1 MSKHSHPGKTTGTT
15 DNTSPSDK
23 PTIQAT
29 APVEASLPVWRL
41 KTGKA
46 SKVSKYA
53 EGSVE
58 YQITADV
65 DRTTL
70 FISITGNEGGGYFSR
85 ERVPFPKIEAC
96 ASKCDASKPFP
107 SRSLKDAFVG
117 RSSNNAGFIVAVLRA
132 EGLLGPAANAETQHV
147 ITSDWSAWK
156 QSMLAVAGTLI
167 EAVDNAGKTPLSP
180 KHEAEHSKTPTQ
192 ATTKKS

>member
-1 MSKHSHPGKTTGTT
+1 MTKQSIPGKPAITPDNATAT
-15 DNTSPSDK
+15 DT
-23 PTIQAT
+23 PTVQAT
-29 APVEASLPVWRL
+29 TPVEAPPPMWHL
-41 KTGKA
+41 KTAKA
-46 SKVSKYA
+46 NKVSKYA

-70 FISITGNEGGGYFSR
+70 FIAITGNEGGGYFSR

-107 SRSLKDAFVG
+107 SRSFKDAFVG

-132 EGLLGPAANAETQHV
+132 EGLLGPAADAETQHV
-147 ITSDWSAWK
+147 VTGDWSAWK
-156 QSMLAVAGTLI
+156 QSMLTLTGTLI
-167 EAVDNAGKTPLSP
+167 EAADGAANTQPP
-180 KHEAEHSKTPTQ
+180 PEAEHRKAPKQ
-192 ATTKKS
+192 TTAKKP

>member
-1 MSKHSHPGKTTGTT
+1 MTKQSTPGKTTGTP
-15 DNTSPSDK
+15 DN
-23 PTIQAT
+23 AT
-29 APVEASLPVWRL
+29 TPDTPLVQTTTLVNVPPAMLRL

-46 SKVSKYA
+46 NKVSKYA

-70 FISITGNEGGGYFSR
+70 FIAITGNEGGGYFSR

-96 ASKCDASKPFP
+96 SSKCDASTPFP
-107 SRSLKDAFVG
+107 SKSFRDAFIG

-132 EGLLGPAANAETQHV
+132 EGLLGPAADAETQHV
-147 ITSDWSAWK
+147 ITGDWSVWK

-167 EAVDNAGKTPLSP
+167 EAADSVANTQPP
-180 KHEAEHSKTPTQ
+180 PEAEHRKAPKQT
-192 ATTKKS
+192 ATKKP